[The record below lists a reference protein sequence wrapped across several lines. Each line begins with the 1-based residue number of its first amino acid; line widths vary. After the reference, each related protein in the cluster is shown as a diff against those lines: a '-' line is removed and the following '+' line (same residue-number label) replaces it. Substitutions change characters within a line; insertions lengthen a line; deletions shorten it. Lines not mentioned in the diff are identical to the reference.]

1 MGPPLQ
7 GKPKVKEQQR
17 FHLQRNPISG
27 SDPRLC
33 PQIPPLHP
41 KMPNHLDQTSGDRGM
56 EGLEQNIRCEIPFTS
71 HETLGKSLSNLFLTC
86 QLREPYLKGM

>member
-33 PQIPPLHP
+33 PRIPPLHP